1 MKQVA
6 AAIIYNNKNE
16 ILICQRQAGG
26 SCSELWEFPGG
37 KVEKGESQE
46 EAVIRELEEE
56 LSIKA
61 VVLKKLCTIEDNTK
75 DIPLIV
81 TAYAC
86 QILEGK
92 IQLSVH
98 SHGTWLLP
106 SAIDLRTFHT
116 SDEPIIRALID
127 FMTAE

>member
-16 ILICQRQAGG
+16 ILSCQRQAGG
-26 SCSELWEFPGG
+26 SCSERWEFPGG

-61 VVLKKLCTIEDNTK
+61 VVLKKRHDR
-75 DIPLIV
+75 
-81 TAYAC
+81 
-86 QILEGK
+86 G
-92 IQLSVH
+92 
-98 SHGTWLLP
+98 
-106 SAIDLRTFHT
+106 
-116 SDEPIIRALID
+116 
-127 FMTAE
+127 